1 MPAKASRKE
10 YPVAF
15 SDPQSVTIGSAI
27 SLPRTGQG
35 VDVGAFTSN
44 DQAVDL
50 TIQHQYKT
58 RTRRQFRV
66 DQQKIVTDPLF
77 STQNKRVS
85 ASAYL
90 VVDIPQSGFS
100 PAEVQS
106 IVTGLITNLTASSNA
121 NLIKFIG
128 GES

>member
-1 MPAKASRKE
+1 
-10 YPVAF
+10 VAF

-35 VDVGAFTSN
+35 LNEGSFTSA
-44 DQAVDL
+44 DAAVDL
-50 TIQHQYKT
+50 VISHQYKT

-90 VVDIPQSGFS
+90 VVDLPQSGFT
-100 PAEVQS
+100 PTELKDLVK
-106 IVTGLITNLTASSNA
+106 GLLTNLTASSDA
-121 NLIKFIG
+121 NLIKFLG

>member
-1 MPAKASRKE
+1 ME

-15 SDPQSVTIGSAI
+15 ADPQSVTIGSAI

-35 VDVGAFTSN
+35 MDQGDFTSADGGVN
-44 DQAVDL
+44 L
-50 TIQHQYKT
+50 TVSHQYKT
-58 RTRRQFRV
+58 RIRRQFRV

-90 VVDIPQSGFS
+90 VVDAPQSGFS
-100 PAEVQS
+100 PAELKS
-106 IVTGLITNLTASSNA
+106 LVTGLIGNLTASSDA
-121 NLIKFIG
+121 NLTKFLG